1 MNNTDIQNKVF
12 FVTGATG
19 LIGMNLSRYLLSSGA
34 HVVCAARSEAKARK
48 LEFFD
53 AVEWVFGDMSQP
65 YVYEGHID
73 YIIHTA
79 SPTDS
84 QYFINHPVET
94 INDTVLAMNH
104 ILNFAKDKAVSG
116 FVFTSSLEVY
126 GICTEDRFLREDE
139 YYGIDCTNVRSS
151 YAEGK
156 KLLECLAVSYC
167 REYDI
172 PVKIVRL
179 CQTFGRG
186 VTKEDNRV
194 FAQFARSVLQGR
206 DILLATK
213 GETKRSYCSVD
224 DAVQGILTV
233 LLNGADG
240 EAYNIASDHTYCSI
254 YDMARAFAKGTN
266 SNVIVGEGCSNQ
278 YLPTIQ
284 FGLDTSKAKKIG
296 FVPKD
301 DLESMI
307 SKFLAY
313 YLGLI
318 C

>member
-1 MNNTDIQNKVF
+1 MDIQNKTF

-19 LIGMNLSRYLLSSGA
+19 LIGMNVSRYLCRNGA

-48 LEFFD
+48 LDFFD
-53 AVEWVFGDMSQP
+53 AADWVFGDMSLP
-65 YVYEGHID
+65 YAYDGNVD

-84 QYFINHPVET
+84 QYFIDHPVET
-94 INDTVLAMNH
+94 INDTLLAMNH
-104 ILNFAKDKAVSG
+104 ILNFAKAKAVSG

-126 GICTEDRFLREDE
+126 GICTEDRFLRENE
-139 YYGIDCTNVRSS
+139 YYGIDCTNVRNS

-167 REYDI
+167 REYAV

-179 CQTFGRG
+179 CQTFGHG

-194 FAQFARSVLQGR
+194 FAQFARSVLQGN
-206 DILLATK
+206 DIVLATR

-224 DAVQGILTV
+224 DAVRGILTV
-233 LLNGADG
+233 LLNGESG

-254 YDMARAFAKGTN
+254 YDMAKAFAKGT
-266 SNVIVGEGCSNQ
+266 STKVIVREERNNK

-284 FGLDTSKAKKIG
+284 FGLDTSKAKEIG
-296 FVPKD
+296 FVSND

-313 YLGLI
+313 YQETLNK
-318 C
+318 